1 MADNGIVSSCPYCT
15 PGFNVKLA
23 QRASDESG
31 IELTLIGMLKNTLQA
46 SVVADDGIARVK
58 EYFQIHFCPCAE
70 ERSGYE
76 SVEHGYT
83 PDELLPR

>member
-1 MADNGIVSSCPYCT
+1 MNDAEHKCPYCT

-23 QRASDESG
+23 QRAPDESS

-58 EYFQIHFCPCAE
+58 EYFQIHFCPMCG
-70 ERSGYE
+70 RRVG
-76 SVEHGYT
+76 
-83 PDELLPR
+83 L